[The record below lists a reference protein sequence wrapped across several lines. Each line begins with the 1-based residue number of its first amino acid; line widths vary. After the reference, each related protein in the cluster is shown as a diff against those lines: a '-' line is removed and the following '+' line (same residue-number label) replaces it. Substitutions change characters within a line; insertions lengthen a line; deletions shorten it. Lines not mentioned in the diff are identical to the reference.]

1 MTDELE
7 DAIIGDEDCV
17 GDPEMPNFDI
27 TLNCEQLELS
37 ELIADAPIET
47 NQYNQPQNSSDQS
60 PVKGL
65 TNVMNTMQST
75 SQPNLSRELIQCVRL
90 STKKTPSSHFKREKR
105 QQAAAMM
112 PVENMI

>member
-37 ELIADAPIET
+37 ELIPDAPIET
-47 NQYNQPQNSSDQS
+47 SQYN
-60 PVKGL
+60 
-65 TNVMNTMQST
+65 
-75 SQPNLSRELIQCVRL
+75 
-90 STKKTPSSHFKREKR
+90 
-105 QQAAAMM
+105 
-112 PVENMI
+112 